1 MKALD
6 TDTLSFSSNVH
17 SLTRWGELTTA
28 DKLDV
33 LPDFVVSPGTISD
46 SSFVSY
52 ATLNADAFPYLE
64 AQIPDWI
71 FVIFIVAFGMLAIVQ
86 VRYYRYLELSVLA
99 LFNRR
104 RIDSL
109 YRNIDIKSPLSE
121 FILFVNYIIIS
132 AVVMFLLSSIMF
144 NLHFGKA
151 PFFDYLSL
159 FVFVLLIY
167 LVKVAAIKLLG
178 YVFSETDMAKNYI
191 TYVAYHNR
199 MAGLILLPL
208 TFILIYSNLIT
219 YNTAFYLIAI
229 LLFAVYIVRLYRGA
243 QIFILKDVS
252 IVYLILY
259 LCALEILPLLLI
271 LKAVYRFLN

>member
-17 SLTRWGELTTA
+17 SLTRWGELSNA

-33 LPDFVVSPGTISD
+33 LPDFLVSTGTISD
-46 SSFVSY
+46 VNSFNYSSVS
-52 ATLNADAFPYLE
+52 AE
-64 AQIPDWI
+64 ALSGFQPIIPDWI
-71 FVIFIVAFGMLAIVQ
+71 FVIFIAAFGLLAIIQ

-109 YRNIDIKSPLSE
+109 YRNIDIKSPVSE

-132 AVVMFLLSSIMF
+132 AVIIFLLSNNTF
-144 NLHFGKA
+144 NLHFGKT

-159 FVFVLLIY
+159 FGVVLVIY
-167 LVKVAAIKLLG
+167 LVKVAAIKLMG
-178 YVFSETDMAKNYI
+178 YVFSETDIAKNYT

-199 MAGLILLPL
+199 MVGLILLPL
-208 TFILIYSNLIT
+208 TFILVYSNLIV
-219 YNTAFYLIAI
+219 YNSVFYLIAI
-229 LLFAVYIVRLYRGA
+229 FFFLIYIVRLYRGT